1 MERRAHWPLYA
12 QVKIFY
18 RQGPLDGI
26 GCQTLLIPSSFTR
39 GCHGKLRYGEGCHE
53 FGEVGE
59 AFDRTES
66 SLNVEKG
73 RGCPPGDLIGLRFP
87 AGHLGRMV
95 AVVQNRILNDVRREK
110 RAVPRRWHVQLVQRD
125 ELLPD
130 FVDARQA
137 GKQLIALHKLN
148 VPSTLN

>member
-53 FGEVGE
+53 FGEGGE

-95 AVVQNRILNDVRREK
+95 AVVQNRILNRSEEHTSELQSPMYLVCRLLLEK
-110 RAVPRRWHVQLVQRD
+110 
-125 ELLPD
+125 
-130 FVDARQA
+130 
-137 GKQLIALHKLN
+137 KKK
-148 VPSTLN
+148 